1 MNSEALYGIAM
12 SGLALVVVV
21 GILVMIRI
29 FVGNLLTISPEG
41 LTGLACFGSMFV
53 GILSLV
59 FGLFACV
66 VGQMI
71 PGGVCFL
78 ASGVSFGLLSNA
90 LLRK

>member
-1 MNSEALYGIAM
+1 MELYPMAM
-12 SGLALVVVV
+12 AGLALVVVV
-21 GILVMIRI
+21 GVLVMIRA

-41 LTGLACFGSMFV
+41 LTGLACFGSIIV

-66 VGQMI
+66 VGQLM

-78 ASGVSFGLLSNA
+78 ASGVSFGLLSSA